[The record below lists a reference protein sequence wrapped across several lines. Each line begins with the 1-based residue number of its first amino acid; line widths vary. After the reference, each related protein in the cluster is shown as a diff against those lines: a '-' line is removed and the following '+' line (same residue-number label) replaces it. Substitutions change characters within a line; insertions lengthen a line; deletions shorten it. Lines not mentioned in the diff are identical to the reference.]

1 MTDVIL
7 LFNWKLSGTSGM
19 QKMEVIIMVFFKTT
33 GLRRRLHARTLRG
46 IYRSILILLIAVS
59 FIFLGYESFAADTS
73 TSRKYQ
79 VVAGSDDKAYL
90 VDTSTGAV
98 WVLTYRTM
106 ATGREPIAI
115 PYKFIKIPPKNQH
128 EFLIESISGATVPVG
143 ETK

>member
-1 MTDVIL
+1 
-7 LFNWKLSGTSGM
+7 M

-33 GLRRRLHARTLRG
+33 GLRRGLLKG
-46 IYRSILILLIAVS
+46 IYKGILILLIAVS
-59 FIFLGYESFAADTS
+59 FIFLGHESFATDTPK
-73 TSRKYQ
+73 KYQ

-115 PYKFIKIPPKNQH
+115 PYKFIKISPKNQY
-128 EFLIESISGATVPVG
+128 EFLVESILGSTMPVG

>member
-1 MTDVIL
+1 MA
-7 LFNWKLSGTSGM
+7 
-19 QKMEVIIMVFFKTT
+19 FFKTT
-33 GLRRRLHARTLRG
+33 GLWRGLHARTLRG

-59 FIFLGYESFAADTS
+59 FIFLSHASFAADTS
-73 TSRKYQ
+73 GKYQ

-90 VDTSTGAV
+90 VDTSTGVV

-115 PYKFIKIPPKNQH
+115 PYKFIKISPKNQH
-128 EFLIESISGATVPVG
+128 EFLVESISGATMPVG

>member
-1 MTDVIL
+1 MA
-7 LFNWKLSGTSGM
+7 
-19 QKMEVIIMVFFKTT
+19 FFKTT
-33 GLRRRLHARTLRG
+33 GMRRGLSARTVRG

-59 FIFLGYESFAADTS
+59 FIFPGNVLFATDTS
-73 TSRKYQ
+73 GKYQ

-115 PYKFIKIPPKNQH
+115 PYKFIKISPKNQK
-128 EFLIESISGATVPVG
+128 EFLVESLTGATIPMG

>member
-1 MTDVIL
+1 
-7 LFNWKLSGTSGM
+7 
-19 QKMEVIIMVFFKTT
+19 MVFFKTT
-33 GLRRRLHARTLRG
+33 SLRRGLRTRTVRG
-46 IYRSILILLIAVS
+46 IHRSVLILLVAVS
-59 FIFLGYESFAADTS
+59 FIFMGHISFAADNLG
-73 TSRKYQ
+73 KYQ

-115 PYKFIKIPPKNQH
+115 PYKFIKISPKNQQ
-128 EFLIESISGATVPVG
+128 EFLVESVSGATMPMG

>member
-1 MTDVIL
+1 
-7 LFNWKLSGTSGM
+7 
-19 QKMEVIIMVFFKTT
+19 MEVIIMAFFKTT
-33 GLRRRLHARTLRG
+33 SLRRGLRTRTVRV
-46 IYRSILILLIAVS
+46 IHRSILILLIAVS
-59 FIFLGYESFAADTS
+59 FIFIGHVSFAADLTG
-73 TSRKYQ
+73 KYQ

-115 PYKFIKIPPKNQH
+115 PYKFIKISPKNQK
-128 EFLIESISGATVPVG
+128 EFLVESLTGATIPVG

>member
-1 MTDVIL
+1 
-7 LFNWKLSGTSGM
+7 
-19 QKMEVIIMVFFKTT
+19 MEVIIMAFFKTT
-33 GLRRRLHARTLRG
+33 GLWRGLHVRTLRG

-59 FIFLGYESFAADTS
+59 FIFLGHASFAADTS
-73 TSRKYQ
+73 GKYQ

-90 VDTSTGAV
+90 VDTSTGVV

-115 PYKFIKIPPKNQH
+115 PYKFIKISPKNQH
-128 EFLIESISGATVPVG
+128 EFLVESISGATMPVG